1 MNIQYEND
9 DDSIQNELNI
19 SKLVNYNK
27 WEK

>member
-19 SKLVNYNK
+19 SKLVNYKK